1 MTNVFQFFSIQWPCY
16 NKWLAVMHSQSMLSY
31 FAHSLATAV
40 SFTLQKKDER
50 DRSMLQNVCSLISIN
65 VLQLHSQS
73 QEVSEKKT
81 QYIESIDFFVR
92 QTFIG
97 PRIEPST
104 CNKSMFFFR
113 FTLSLHKVVARDK
126 RKPIKL
132 LNCSI
137 AEWPW
142 LIQHNR
148 RRRRKKRHFGSEHI
162 IKLDKRQENCGATD
176 SNRKGTL
183 TAKNQKIESRT
194 IVVKPTSFG

>member
-148 RRRRKKRHFGSEHI
+148 RRRRKKTPFWLRAYNQTRQTTRELWSDRFESERYADC
-162 IKLDKRQENCGATD
+162 KKPK
-176 SNRKGTL
+176 NRIT
-183 TAKNQKIESRT
+183 NNFR
-194 IVVKPTSFG
+194 